1 MVLRNWSLVSLVSLA
16 SLISLASSGCK
27 EQSLFDEGNGEGS
40 GQVASKC
47 PSQCLGDAARDF
59 NGTPG
64 GAGDVWR
71 YLDDHRDRT
80 WTAMTVEGGRML
92 GADGATAISSCV
104 TKPAAPACAK
114 IPAALLVNTAPS
126 TGAFDP
132 AIEFTLAAKTAVE
145 INLRAWVPDAA
156 DLQQVLVYRNSR
168 EDLIYAGSALP
179 GDLFE
184 RQLTVDAI
192 AGDRL
197 LVVVAAAAGGNGAN
211 EVGLEVF
218 FSNTG
223 GASHCQ
229 VAVNFEQPMG
239 NTIAAQCGANFNF
252 LDYAASDAPLP
263 PVLASGPYPEL
274 GSAASIA
281 IGKYFKGADVLDKS
295 GDFTL
300 QYWMYV
306 NALDDLYDGWPVSD
320 LDLDTGGGIGNAIY
334 RRAEVRLDT
343 TVGTTNGDYVGANI
357 EYPNLGKWQFVRVVH
372 TGGKVST
379 CLNGKR
385 VTSFDLAAGKLAS
398 NFPLYL
404 GKNVR
409 WNPQVAAYNG
419 LLDDVRAFSAALPC
433 E

>member
-1 MVLRNWSLVSLVSLA
+1 MVLRYWFSALALVAL
-16 SLISLASSGCK
+16 SSGCK

-40 GQVASKC
+40 GEVASKC

-59 NGTPG
+59 NGTAG
-64 GAGDVWR
+64 GAGDHWR

-80 WTAMTVEGGRML
+80 WSAMTVEGGKML
-92 GADGATAISSCV
+92 GADAATAISSCV
-104 TKPAAPACAK
+104 SRPAALACAK
-114 IPAALLVNTAPS
+114 IPNALLVNTAPS
-126 TGAFDP
+126 TGGFDP
-132 AIEFTLAAKTAVE
+132 AIEFKVDSKTAVE
-145 INLRAWVPDAA
+145 VNLRAWVPEAA
-156 DLQQVLVYRNSR
+156 DLQQILVYRNSR

-184 RQLTVDAI
+184 RQLTIDAI

-197 LVVVAAAAGGNGAN
+197 LVVVAAAAGAGGAS
-211 EVGLEVF
+211 EVGLELF

-223 GASHCQ
+223 SSSKCQ
-229 VAVNFEQPMG
+229 VAVNFEQPTG
-239 NTIAAQCGANFNF
+239 NAIAAQCGANFDY
-252 LDYAASDAPLP
+252 LDYDNASAPLP
-263 PVLASGPYPEL
+263 PVLAAGPYPEL
-274 GSAASIA
+274 GSAGSIS
-281 IGKYFKGADVLDKS
+281 IGKFFKGSDVLDKT

-306 NALDDLYDGWPVSD
+306 NALDDLYDAWPVSD
-320 LDLDTGGGIGNAIY
+320 LDLDNGGGIGNAVY

-343 TVGTTNGDYVGANI
+343 TVGSTGSDYIGANI
-357 EYPNLGKWQFVRVVH
+357 EFPNLGKWQFVRVVH

-385 VTSFDLAAGKLAS
+385 VTSFDLPAGKLSS
-398 NFPLYL
+398 NFPLHL

-409 WNPQVAAYNG
+409 WTPQVAAYNG